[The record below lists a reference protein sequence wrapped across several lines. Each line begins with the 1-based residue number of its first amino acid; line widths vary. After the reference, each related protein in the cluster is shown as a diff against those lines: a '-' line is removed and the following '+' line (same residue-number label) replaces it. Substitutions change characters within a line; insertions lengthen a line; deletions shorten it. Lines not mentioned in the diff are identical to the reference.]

1 VELRPLSQDRIP
13 SALEKAVRYRQESEP
28 GVAESICLD
37 VLALEPDHQE
47 AIAILLM
54 ARADQFAARPEALSA
69 ARELLPRVHDE
80 ARREYYAGVVCERH
94 AKTLLQG
101 HRTRARSAARG
112 ELRRAMAHFERAAA
126 LGPREDDD
134 ALLRWNACARLLGRE
149 THLDVGSP
157 GEPEPMIE

>member
-1 VELRPLSQDRIP
+1 MELRPLSEDRIP
-13 SALEKAVRYRQESEP
+13 AALEKAAHYRRESEP

-37 VLALEPDHQE
+37 VLAVQPDHQD
-47 AIAILLM
+47 ALGILLM

-69 ARELLPRVHDE
+69 ARELLPRIRDE

-101 HRTRARSAARG
+101 RRSRARTAARG
-112 ELRRAMAHFERAAA
+112 QLRRAMVHFERAYA
-126 LGPREDDD
+126 LAHDDDD

-149 THLDVGSP
+149 PHLDVGP
-157 GEPEPMIE
+157 AGEPEPMIE